1 MHYDMFKNLVA
12 QNAQNLKHSHKSYPA
27 NMMLC
32 ILKFNLSVLQ
42 SYEVDLTQ
50 LESPVLNLNMP
61 KTT

>member
-1 MHYDMFKNLVA
+1 MTKLIKFFFDLEKN
-12 QNAQNLKHSHKSYPA
+12 QNLKHSHRSYPD

-32 ILKFNLSVLQ
+32 VIKFNLSVLQ